1 MIGAAAEENEIPVIA
16 ASNDFGSLNILDMT
30 ERSDSA
36 DWVFT
41 MLYDR
46 LIGVDNTGRFRP
58 ELATS
63 CYIANSP
70 DYISPAAGAVA
81 ASCNLLN
88 ANSSGEYY
96 DDFTDYLD
104 PDWDGNAPGWK
115 SPAAGMDEEPVYL
128 DGDGTLVLEITLR
141 EDAMFWDDTPVTA
154 EAIVELITFAKNQLE
169 DTLIHRQWES
179 VYSVTALNDL
189 TLHMTFSFA
198 NKNYGFMDFMYGL
211 ASPIGSIVRVNENEE
226 DIAVGS
232 GAYLVDS
239 LIEGERV
246 ELVRNDDWWNTPA
259 ANERI
264 AFVYDPDFNS
274 AGNALMDGEVQ
285 FSEVSVDTYAQIVND
300 SFGYNVEYVTANPL
314 ILLPNPALEN
324 ELFAAIDLLVGARAW
339 LDVDLQYGLDS
350 NSSWLFLDSYAY
362 TAGMEILDDNYGDGY
377 GIELNLL
384 VCENNLDLATYIR
397 VQLESYSVFVEINS
411 VSENTFETLY
421 QSGDYDLVLMDVD
434 LYNINSILNAFVGK
448 YQNDELND
456 ALDMAKISGSLS
468 AYAWSYCHVQRTA
481 YINNLVHFFGWRNR
495 FFAYP
500 DSVSFTFPD
509 GKYPTGDIGR
519 FDFRY
524 FTVN

>member
-1 MIGAAAEENEIPVIA
+1 
-16 ASNDFGSLNILDMT
+16 
-30 ERSDSA
+30 
-36 DWVFT
+36 
-41 MLYDR
+41 
-46 LIGVDNTGRFRP
+46 
-58 ELATS
+58 
-63 CYIANSP
+63 
-70 DYISPAAGAVA
+70 
-81 ASCNLLN
+81 
-88 ANSSGEYY
+88 
-96 DDFTDYLD
+96 
-104 PDWDGNAPGWK
+104 
-115 SPAAGMDEEPVYL
+115 
-128 DGDGTLVLEITLR
+128 
-141 EDAMFWDDTPVTA
+141 
-154 EAIVELITFAKNQLE
+154 
-169 DTLIHRQWES
+169 
-179 VYSVTALNDL
+179 
-189 TLHMTFSFA
+189 MTFSFA

-324 ELFAAIDLLVGARAW
+324 ELFAAIDLLVDARAW

-350 NSSWLFLDSYAY
+350 NSSWLFLDSYDD

-377 GIELNLL
+377 EIELNLL
-384 VCENNLDLATYIR
+384 VCENNMDLATYIQ